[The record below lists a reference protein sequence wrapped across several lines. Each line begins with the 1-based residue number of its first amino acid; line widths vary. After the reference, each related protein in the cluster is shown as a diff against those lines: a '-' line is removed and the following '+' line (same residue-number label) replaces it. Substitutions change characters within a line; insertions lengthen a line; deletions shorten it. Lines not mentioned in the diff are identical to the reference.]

1 MTMYDDITPIGTAT
15 AQFIATAR
23 QRHLPPQV
31 VDQAKMC
38 LVDWMGVAL
47 GAHAEGAAV
56 TVRRLA
62 ASWGA
67 SGKAQLLLG
76 GTTTPALAALVNGT
90 MSHCLDYDDAHTQG
104 AGHISAVTW
113 ASAWAMAGHHQLS
126 GADAVAAFVTGFE
139 VMARLGRGQM
149 QGFGRNLQLHG
160 FHPTSI
166 LGRFGAAAVGS
177 MVLGLAEAQVSH
189 ALGVAAT
196 TAGGLTASF
205 GTMSK
210 PFHAGKAAMD
220 GILAAQLAAE
230 GFEAATHLLDADKGM
245 QGTLIQDRSARIPT
259 VDYDDG
265 WEILRNGFKPYA
277 CCRSIH
283 ASVDAARRLAPKLD
297 GKTVARVQIKVHR
310 GATVPAHHFDPKTP
324 LQGKFSFPFCIALGL
339 RGYSVVEAD
348 FCPERLNDPAIMS
361 IVPRVEVEEIAD
373 QERWA
378 SHIEVVLEGG
388 ETLHAD
394 QELVLGHPDNP
405 MTWDD
410 MSQKFTGLVEPVLGA
425 ETSLL
430 LQALRQVEQ
439 PGQLETAMQLVSR

>member
-1 MTMYDDITPIGTAT
+1 
-15 AQFIATAR
+15 
-23 QRHLPPQV
+23 
-31 VDQAKMC
+31 
-38 LVDWMGVAL
+38 
-47 GAHAEGAAV
+47 
-56 TVRRLA
+56 
-62 ASWGA
+62 
-67 SGKAQLLLG
+67 
-76 GTTTPALAALVNGT
+76 
-90 MSHCLDYDDAHTQG
+90 
-104 AGHISAVTW
+104 
-113 ASAWAMAGHHQLS
+113 MAGHHQLS

-310 GATVPAHHFDPKTP
+310 GATVPAYHFDPTTP
-324 LQGKFSFPFCIALGL
+324 VQGKFSFPFCVALGL

-348 FCPERLNDPAIMS
+348 FCPERLNDPAVMS

-410 MSQKFTGLVEPVLGA
+410 MAQKFTGLVEPVLGA

>member
-1 MTMYDDITPIGTAT
+1 
-15 AQFIATAR
+15 
-23 QRHLPPQV
+23 
-31 VDQAKMC
+31 
-38 LVDWMGVAL
+38 
-47 GAHAEGAAV
+47 
-56 TVRRLA
+56 
-62 ASWGA
+62 
-67 SGKAQLLLG
+67 
-76 GTTTPALAALVNGT
+76 
-90 MSHCLDYDDAHTQG
+90 
-104 AGHISAVTW
+104 
-113 ASAWAMAGHHQLS
+113 
-126 GADAVAAFVTGFE
+126 
-139 VMARLGRGQM
+139 
-149 QGFGRNLQLHG
+149 
-160 FHPTSI
+160 
-166 LGRFGAAAVGS
+166 
-177 MVLGLAEAQVSH
+177 
-189 ALGVAAT
+189 
-196 TAGGLTASF
+196 
-205 GTMSK
+205 
-210 PFHAGKAAMD
+210 
-220 GILAAQLAAE
+220 LAAQLAAE

-388 ETLHAD
+388 ETLHAN

-410 MSQKFTGLVEPVLGA
+410 MAQKFTGLVEPVLGA
-425 ETSLL
+425 ETSPL